1 MMKKLLKISVLF
13 ILSAFL
19 FGCGSKENKTVLNV
33 YTGLEEEYLNHY
45 IEMCK
50 ADFPNVELNI
60 IRDSQGAIAA
70 KVIAEG
76 NNPVADVLWGMA
88 SINLIDLA
96 KEGRLSEL
104 NNEWLTN
111 IDPTYI
117 DSISEKPQWTG
128 MTAWTSAIT
137 ANKYELAAKNL
148 PIPTSYTDLLDEK
161 YSKEIVMP
169 NPASSGTGYLTIL
182 GWISIWGEEK
192 AWEYMDQ
199 LHKNI
204 SQYTHSGSAPVKM
217 AMQGEQL
224 IGIGMD
230 SESIRLGKTN
240 ESIVT
245 ILPAEGYGWDME
257 GIALVKKDT
266 IKPEAVDFIKWALSK
281 KMMEEY
287 SKNIGLVSYKGVTTK
302 LEGYPADFKEKLA
315 KIDFKWASDNRE
327 RLLKEWEI
335 RYGKGE

>member
-1 MMKKLLKISVLF
+1 
-13 ILSAFL
+13 
-19 FGCGSKENKTVLNV
+19 
-33 YTGLEEEYLNHY
+33 
-45 IEMCK
+45 
-50 ADFPNVELNI
+50 
-60 IRDSQGAIAA
+60 
-70 KVIAEG
+70 
-76 NNPVADVLWGMA
+76 
-88 SINLIDLA
+88 
-96 KEGRLSEL
+96 
-104 NNEWLTN
+104 
-111 IDPTYI
+111 
-117 DSISEKPQWTG
+117 
-128 MTAWTSAIT
+128 
-137 ANKYELAAKNL
+137 
-148 PIPTSYTDLLDEK
+148 
-161 YSKEIVMP
+161 
-169 NPASSGTGYLTIL
+169 
-182 GWISIWGEEK
+182 
-192 AWEYMDQ
+192 
-199 LHKNI
+199 
-204 SQYTHSGSAPVKM
+204 M

-257 GIALVKKDT
+257 GIALVKDT

>member
-1 MMKKLLKISVLF
+1 MKKLLKISVLF

-19 FGCGSKENKTVLNV
+19 FGCGNKENKTVLNV

-45 IEMCK
+45 IEIYK
-50 ADFPNVELNI
+50 ADFPNIELNI

-76 NNPVADVLWGMA
+76 DNPVADVLWGMA

-96 KEGRLSEL
+96 NQKKLAEL
-104 NNEWLTN
+104 NKDWLVN
-111 IDPTYI
+111 IDPAYI
-117 DSISEKPQWTG
+117 DSINEKPQWTG

-137 ANKYELAAKNL
+137 ANKYEFTKKSL
-148 PIPTSYTDLLDEK
+148 PLPNSYMDLLDK
-161 YSKEIVMP
+161 RYYKEVVMP

-204 SQYTHSGSAPVKM
+204 SQYSHSGSAPVKM

-224 IGIGMD
+224 IGVGMD

-245 ILPAEGYGWDME
+245 ILPSEGYGWDME

-266 IKPEAVDFIKWALSK
+266 IKPEAIDFINWALSK

-287 SKNIGLVSYKGVTTK
+287 SKNIGLVSYKGMNTK
-302 LEGYPADFKEKLA
+302 LEGYPADFKEKLSN
-315 KIDFKWASDNRE
+315 IDFKWASENRE
-327 RLLKEWEI
+327 RLLKEWEK